1 MGLGKS
7 AENEIAFLRA
17 AMPAPEQQPPAAGI
31 RVMSLRV
38 MRHALQI
45 VHAAVLHS

>member
-17 AMPAPEQQPPAAGI
+17 AMPASEPQPPAADI
-31 RVMSLRV
+31 QVMSLRV

-45 VHAAVLHS
+45 VHDAVMPS